1 MTNLVCSIVPIEPS
15 NKRVLLCNVVMMVV
29 LLSSALLLASSFL
42 TVGFHQLP
50 ILKNDG
56 LDSVKLPLQDNC
68 QLPILRKNNS
78 DSGILRQPDKCQ
90 VRCKPAG
97 SEPLPKGIVS
107 RTSDLEMEPSL
118 GSHETKSLEIK
129 KQGNKKAS
137 KSLLAIPVGIKQKE
151 IVNSI
156 VSKFPSSHFV
166 VMLFHYDGVVDK
178 WRDLHWSDGALHV
191 SAINQTKWWF
201 AKRFLHPDIVAAYDY
216 IFLWDEDLG
225 VENFHPLR
233 YISIVN
239 REGLE
244 ISQPALDLK
253 SQFHHRITARSNKGD
268 VHRRMYK
275 SKGGGRCYE
284 NSTRPPCTGWVEM
297 MAPVFSRAA
306 WQCVWHLIQNDLI
319 YAWGLDYKLGYCAQ
333 GDRTLNVGVVDSE
346 YVFHKGIPTL
356 GGNDKK
362 VLTRATASKENDR
375 LAVRLRSYAE
385 LKMFNK
391 RWNKAA
397 KEDEC
402 WVDPYPEPDKA

>member
-1 MTNLVCSIVPIEPS
+1 MKNLICNIAPIDPS
-15 NKRVLLCNVVMMVV
+15 NKRVFLCNVVMIVV
-29 LLSSALLLASSFL
+29 LLSGAILLASSFL

-50 ILKNDG
+50 ILRKDG
-56 LDSVKLPLQDNC
+56 SDSVTLPLQANC
-68 QLPILRKNNS
+68 QELPILKKDKPDS
-78 DSGILRQPDKCQ
+78 DILHQPNKCQ
-90 VRCKPAG
+90 VRCKQAG

-107 RTSDLEMEPSL
+107 ETSDLEMEPSL
-118 GSHETKSLEIK
+118 GSYESKD
-129 KQGNKKAS
+129 NKKAS
-137 KSLLAIPVGIKQKE
+137 KSLLAIPVGIKQKD

-201 AKRFLHPDIVAAYDY
+201 AKRFLHPDIVAEYDY

-233 YISIVN
+233 YISIVK

-244 ISQPALDLK
+244 ISQPALDWK
-253 SQFHHRITARSNKGD
+253 SQVHHRITARSNKGD
-268 VHRRMYK
+268 VHRRIYK
-275 SKGGGRCYE
+275 SKGAGRCYE
-284 NSTRPPCTGWVEM
+284 NSTGPPCTGWVEM

-333 GDRTLNVGVVDSE
+333 GDRTLNVGVVDGE
-346 YVFHKGIPTL
+346 YVFHKGIATL

-362 VLTRATASKENDR
+362 VLPRATASKESDR
-375 LAVRLRSYAE
+375 LAVRQRSYAE
-385 LKMFNK
+385 LLSFNK

-402 WVDPYPEPDKA
+402 WIDPYPKSNKT